1 MEQPLDDFQPMLRL
15 FERNTWL
22 SVAIAIALTVLAVAA
37 LLNLRGRLPILKPL
51 PERNPAPI
59 RLSHES
65 EERGWEALDS
75 ALKASL
81 PTNVIN
87 PFYTLY
93 FQPPP
98 PPPTK
103 KVTLQYQGCLVSSKG
118 VGRAYVLVDKSLLIL
133 TNGARVVADHAISE
147 IGVTNLTLTNS
158 AGVTN
163 ILRFRTKTVLE
174 VPAS

>member
-1 MEQPLDDFQPMLRL
+1 M
-15 FERNTWL
+15 
-22 SVAIAIALTVLAVAA
+22 SVVIATVLMVLAIAGA
-37 LLNLRGRLPILKPL
+37 LNLRGRLPNLKQL
-51 PERNPAPI
+51 GSTNPPVSSI
-59 RLSHES
+59 TVEQELEK
-65 EERGWEALDS
+65 WQQLDS
-75 ALKASL
+75 IVGTTL

-103 KVTLQYQGCLVSSKG
+103 KVTLQYQGCLISSKG
-118 VGRAYVLVDKSLLIL
+118 VGRAYVRVDNSLLIL
-133 TNGARVVADHAISE
+133 TNGARVVGDHAISE
-147 IGVTNLTLTNS
+147 IGVTTLTLTNS

-163 ILRFRTKTVLE
+163 VLKFRTKTVLE

>member
-1 MEQPLDDFQPMLRL
+1 MLRL
-15 FERNTWL
+15 FERKTWL
-22 SVAIAIALTVLAVAA
+22 SVAIAFALLVLAVAVV
-37 LLNLRGRLPILKPL
+37 LNMRGTMPDLKPL
-51 PERNPAPI
+51 PARNPPSVHFSNAT
-59 RLSHES
+59 
-65 EERGWEALDS
+65 EEQGWQALEAS
-75 ALKASL
+75 IQVQL

-87 PFYTLY
+87 PFFTLH

-118 VGRAYVLVDKSLLIL
+118 IGLAYVLVDKSLMIL
-133 TNGARVVADHAISE
+133 TNGARVVADHVISE
-147 IGVTNLTLTNS
+147 IGMTNLTLTNS

-163 ILRFRTKTVLE
+163 VLNFRTTTVLE

>member
-1 MEQPLDDFQPMLRL
+1 MLRL
-15 FERNTWL
+15 FERKTWV
-22 SVAIAIALTVLAVAA
+22 SVAIAFALLVLAVAVA
-37 LLNLRGRLPILKPL
+37 VNLRGTLPDLKPL
-51 PERNPAPI
+51 PARNPPPI
-59 RLSHES
+59 HFSS
-65 EERGWEALDS
+65 ETEEQGWQTLD
-75 ALKASL
+75 ASLQVQL

-87 PFYTLY
+87 PFFTLH

-103 KVTLQYQGCLVSSKG
+103 KVALQYQGCLMSSKG
-118 VGRAYVLVDKSLLIL
+118 VGLAYVLVDKSLLIL
-133 TNGARVVADHAISE
+133 TNGARVVADHVISE

-163 ILRFRTKTVLE
+163 ILKFRTKTVLE